1 MQNYTRVSKNVLRDL
16 LNCKTKLA
24 DVMTFAEDY
33 EDVLKECV
41 LYDELMAILNSEPY
55 GEVEVEQ

>member
-1 MQNYTRVSKNVLRDL
+1 MEGYTQISNAVMRDL
-16 LNCKTKLA
+16 LNCKTKLT